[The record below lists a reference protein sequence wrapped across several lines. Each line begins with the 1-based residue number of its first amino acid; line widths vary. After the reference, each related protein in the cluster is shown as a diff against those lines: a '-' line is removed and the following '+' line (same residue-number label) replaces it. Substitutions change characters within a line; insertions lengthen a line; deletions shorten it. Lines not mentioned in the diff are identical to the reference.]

1 MTFMVEDNMG
11 MTARITIWDNVKYD
25 QLEELSKTISDI
37 PQIFFCKRVKVCEK
51 VIIVICSNRQN
62 VLVA

>member
-1 MTFMVEDNMG
+1 MG

-37 PQIFFCKRVKVCEK
+37 PQIFFVNELRYVKR
-51 VIIVICSNRQN
+51 
-62 VLVA
+62 

>member
-1 MTFMVEDNMG
+1 MG